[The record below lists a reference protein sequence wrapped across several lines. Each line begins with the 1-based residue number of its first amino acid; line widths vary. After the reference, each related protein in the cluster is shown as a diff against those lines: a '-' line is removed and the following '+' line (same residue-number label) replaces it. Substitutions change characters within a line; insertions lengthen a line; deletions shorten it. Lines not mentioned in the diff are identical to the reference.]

1 MPPYVNSTAQI
12 TITRVSSTASSKR
25 RRLQAT
31 SGSADVTTEFDL
43 ADAHTVA
50 GTGTHLASV
59 LSNSKFLVS
68 LRLLLLLCVM
78 HRDQA
83 CRAHHLFSLI

>member
-12 TITRVSSTASSKR
+12 TITGVSSTASSKR

-43 ADAHTVA
+43 KDAHTVA
-50 GTGTHLASV
+50 GTGTQLASV
-59 LSNSKFLVS
+59 ISNSKFLVS
-68 LRLLLLLCVM
+68 LSPCCCYVSCIVTETA
-78 HRDQA
+78 Q
-83 CRAHHLFSLI
+83 HLSH